1 MRCGMRGRAWGDGSA
16 SGVHG
21 EGSDSRLWGPGGTRG
36 AHGEHAVR
44 VRDLGHVEAEP
55 LIERRR
61 LLPSRRAGM
70 RCGKR
75 CGPGKA

>member
-36 AHGEHAVR
+36 AHDEHVAL

-61 LLPSRRAGM
+61 FLPSRRAGM

-75 CGPGKA
+75 CGPGEA